1 MSSARTSPRSS
12 EGNTTIAADLHPH
25 FTDAPTV
32 ALRVPPP
39 EQQCPTPRKSRA
51 PLVVILATA
60 AMIAAILLLAVVLQE
75 PTPAPVPAAP
85 APVAAPVEQLSQTVR
100 IDATLAG
107 LNSGL
112 ELRRTWGANLTRQT
126 AASACNGR
134 ATIAYPSRPDALLV
148 FARSCEATANR

>member
-1 MSSARTSPRSS
+1 M
-12 EGNTTIAADLHPH
+12 AADLHPH
-25 FTDAPTV
+25 WTDAPTV
-32 ALRVPPP
+32 ALPVPKQLGPQP
-39 EQQCPTPRKSRA
+39 QKSRA

-60 AMIAAILLLAVVLQE
+60 AMIAAILVVAIVVQA
-75 PTPAPVPAAP
+75 PTPAPVPTAP
-85 APVAAPVEQLSQTVR
+85 APAAAPVEQLSQTVR

-112 ELRRTWGANLTRQT
+112 ELRKTWGANLTRQT

-134 ATIAYPSRPDALLV
+134 ATIAYPSTPDALLV